1 MSVRNIYQYSDLTQN
16 SSLKREIGVGVQFIE
31 NGIFTSTYTTK
42 DQTKNQL
49 VNYILT
55 NPGEVL
61 FNPTYGSGIR
71 LILFEPNID
80 LDSLAENLKEGIS
93 NNVQNIVV
101 KSVSAN
107 SDGNNNV
114 LISINYSINNQNDNL
129 NIALTTNL
137 I

>member
-49 VNYILT
+49 INYILT

-101 KSVSAN
+101 KNVSAN

-114 LISINYSINNQNDNL
+114 LISINYSINNQNDDL

>member
-101 KSVSAN
+101 KNVSAN

-114 LISINYSINNQNDNL
+114 LISINYSINNQNDDL

>member
-1 MSVRNIYQYSDLTQN
+1 MSVRNIYQYNDLTQD

-71 LILFEPNID
+71 LILFEPNIN
-80 LDSLAENLKEGIS
+80 LDSLVEDLKEGIS

-101 KSVSAN
+101 KNVSAN

>member
-1 MSVRNIYQYSDLTQN
+1 MSVRNIYQYNDLTQN

-101 KSVSAN
+101 KNVSAN

-114 LISINYSINNQNDNL
+114 LISINYSINNQNDDL